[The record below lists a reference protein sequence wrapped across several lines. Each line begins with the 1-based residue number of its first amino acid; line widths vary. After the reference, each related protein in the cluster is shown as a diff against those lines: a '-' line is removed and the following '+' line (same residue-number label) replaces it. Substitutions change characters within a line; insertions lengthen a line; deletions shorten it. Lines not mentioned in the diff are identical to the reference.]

1 MTANGSVE
9 AIMADPFR
17 RAARFVEKAGLAF
30 LFGGAKAGD
39 LPNLH
44 FEITGRDTI
53 EEWNDDTDLVW
64 QARVELPRLGL
75 AWFGEWL
82 KSRGTFIAV
91 RLLPAALGWLGRSA
105 DVDEDV
111 KQAWEIS
118 EDAGIIY
125 EAILSEGPIASVALR
140 RAVSLE
146 HADAAPIFQRSLKAL
161 QRGLFITNFG
171 HLQETGAWASS
182 VYEPTV
188 RAFPIHEE
196 MPDRG
201 SALKTLVAAYRTA
214 SPSPDMRKAARLFG
228 AGLDEVR
235 RSWS

>member
-1 MTANGSVE
+1 
-9 AIMADPFR
+9 
-17 RAARFVEKAGLAF
+17 
-30 LFGGAKAGD
+30 
-39 LPNLH
+39 
-44 FEITGRDTI
+44 
-53 EEWNDDTDLVW
+53 
-64 QARVELPRLGL
+64 
-75 AWFGEWL
+75 
-82 KSRGTFIAV
+82 
-91 RLLPAALGWLGRSA
+91 
-105 DVDEDV
+105 VDQDV

>member
-9 AIMADPFR
+9 PIMADQFR
-17 RAARFVEKAGLAF
+17 KAARFVEKAGLAY

-44 FEITGRDTI
+44 FELTGRDAI
-53 EEWNDDTDLVW
+53 EEWNDSTELVW
-64 QARVELPRLGL
+64 ESRVELPRLGV

-82 KSRGTFIAV
+82 KGRGTFIAL
-91 RLLPAALGWLGRSA
+91 RMLPAALGWLGRSSEVED
-105 DVDEDV
+105 DVA
-111 KQAWEIS
+111 QAWKIS
-118 EDAGIIY
+118 EDAGMIY
-125 EAILSEGPIASVALR
+125 EAILSEGPIATVALR

-146 HADAAPIFQRSLKAL
+146 QTDDAPTFQRSLKGL
-161 QRGLFITNFG
+161 QRGLFITTYG

-196 MPDRG
+196 IPGRDA
-201 SALKTLVAAYRTA
+201 ALETLVDAYRKA
-214 SPSPDMRKAARLFG
+214 SPSPDQRKAARLFG
-228 AGLDEVR
+228 AGVDEVR